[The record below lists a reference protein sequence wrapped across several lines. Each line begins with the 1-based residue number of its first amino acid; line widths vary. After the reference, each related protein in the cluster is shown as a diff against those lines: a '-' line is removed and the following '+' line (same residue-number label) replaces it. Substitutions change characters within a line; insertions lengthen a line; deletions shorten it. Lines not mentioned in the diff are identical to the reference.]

1 MELVSKYDY
10 FNAELCFYSQSV
22 RDLKKKNYNKQNV
35 SHYVTNYIRPYEY
48 IRSKMHM
55 WLT

>member
-22 RDLKKKNYNKQNV
+22 RDLKKKITINKL
-35 SHYVTNYIRPYEY
+35 SLIMLLIT
-48 IRSKMHM
+48 
-55 WLT
+55 